1 MKLMLQIAGG
11 VFLGTVSAALFI
23 AVTASIIT
31 SYQIETGMQQ
41 AVQEITNMERS
52 ELPATATPATERVWI
67 PGQPIQTC
75 MHGKRLLDAAVLKCR
90 EGYFMTVIRKK

>member
-11 VFLGTVSAALFI
+11 VFLGTVSAALVI

-31 SYQIETGMQQ
+31 RYQIEIGMQQ
-41 AVQEITNMERS
+41 AAQEITNMERNA
-52 ELPATATPATERVWI
+52 PPTAPKTERVWI

-75 MHGKRLLDAAVLKCR
+75 MHGKRVLDAAVLKCR

>member
-11 VFLGTVSAALFI
+11 VFLGSVSAALVI

-31 SYQIETGMQQ
+31 RYQIEIGMQQ
-41 AVQEITNMERS
+41 ASQEITNMERNA
-52 ELPATATPATERVWI
+52 PPTAQATERVWI

-75 MHGKRLLDAAVLKCR
+75 MHGKRVLDAAVLKCR

>member
-11 VFLGTVSAALFI
+11 VFLGSVSAALVI

-31 SYQIETGMQQ
+31 RYQIEIGMQQ
-41 AVQEITNMERS
+41 ASQEITNMEKNAP
-52 ELPATATPATERVWI
+52 PAAPVTERVWI

-75 MHGKRLLDAAVLKCR
+75 MHGKRVLNAAVLKCR